1 MAIQLTLEQAAQFL
15 QTAQDVLILTHK
27 SPDGDTL
34 GSGFGLLHA
43 LRGMG
48 KRVWLACSDSIPPR
62 YAYLMGGLTDA
73 VWEDGTGIVPQTVVA
88 VDIADTKLFGEKLCG
103 FADKVQ
109 LCIDHHGSNTGYAQ
123 YLLLRPNAAANCE
136 LMLDL
141 LEAMGLPLTEQIAN
155 CLYTGL
161 VTDTGCF
168 RFANTTARSHIT
180 AAWLMEA
187 GGRASELN
195 ARLFESKKPQRVE
208 AERLALNNL
217 EYYFDG
223 RCALIYLTREDILSS
238 GVAPSDLEDLT
249 SLPRAIEG
257 VEVGLTLRQQPGGS
271 YKISVRT
278 TDAVDACA
286 IAKRLGGG
294 GHVRAAGCELMGNLD
309 NAKAAVLAEVKKELA
324 RCEQKE

>member
-1 MAIQLTLEQAAQFL
+1 MATRLTLEQAAQFL
-15 QTAQDVLILTHK
+15 QAAQDVLILAHK

-48 KRVWLACSDSIPPR
+48 KRAWLACSDPIPPR

-73 VWEDGTGIVPQTVVA
+73 VWEDGTGIVPQAVVA
-88 VDIADTKLFGEKLCG
+88 VDIADTKLFGEKLRG

-123 YLLLRPNAAANCE
+123 SLLLRPNAAANCE

-168 RFANTTARSHIT
+168 RHSSTTVASHR
-180 AAWLMEA
+180 AAEKLLQA
-187 GGRASELN
+187 GADMRMIH
-195 ARLFESKKPQRVE
+195 RLAFESVSRGKVALLVE
-208 AERLALNNL
+208 AMQQIRYEL
-217 EYYFDG
+217 DG
-223 RCALIYLTREDILSS
+223 RCAILVLPRDRINAL
-238 GVAPSDLEDLT
+238 GVADDELEGIAA
-249 SLPRAIEG
+249 LPRQIEG
-257 VEVGLTLRQQPGGS
+257 VQVGVTLRQYKS
-271 YKISVRT
+271 YRGYKVSVRT
-278 TDAVDACA
+278 DGIIDASAICA
-286 IAKRLGGG
+286 RLNGG
-294 GHVRAAGCELMGNLD
+294 GHRGAAGCNVEELPLEEVYRR
-309 NAKAAVLAEVKKELA
+309 VLRSVEQELA
-324 RCEQKE
+324 GN